1 MDFRE
6 EALAVWRQANQDNPG
21 LESFRARKK
30 ALLWGVM
37 GGFAL
42 QKLIGLYVLGGM
54 GSAGALVA
62 GLFGAVMGLA
72 IPGIFALAVWRGNW
86 RFSLALLLPAAY
98 LIFDVAGNG
107 IPALASGDS
116 YHPVF
121 YLILAVEGLL
131 ALYLVGVT
139 LWLSVPRRNRELGE
153 VANQIN
159 EYLIRRSKEIAAST
173 RQPRR

>member
-6 EALAVWRQANQDNPG
+6 EFLAVWRQAYQDNPG
-21 LESFRARKK
+21 LESFRVRKK
-30 ALLWGVM
+30 ALLWGMM

-42 QKLIGLYVLGGM
+42 QKLIALYVLGGM
-54 GSAGALVA
+54 GNTFSLIA
-62 GLFGAVMGLA
+62 GLFGAVVGLA

-86 RFSLALLLPAAY
+86 KFSLALLLPAAY
-98 LIFDVAGNG
+98 LLFDVAGNG
-107 IPALASGDS
+107 LPALAGGES

-131 ALYLVGVT
+131 ALYLAGVT
-139 LWLSVPRRNRELGE
+139 LWLSVPRRNRELGD
-153 VANQIN
+153 VANRVN

-173 RQPRR
+173 QKPKR

>member
-6 EALAVWRQANQDNPG
+6 EFVAAWRQAYQDNPG

-54 GSAGALVA
+54 GGGGALIF

-98 LIFDVAGNG
+98 LLYDVVGNG
-107 IPALASGDS
+107 FPALASGAS
-116 YHPVF
+116 YHPAF

-131 ALYLVGVT
+131 ALYLAGVV

-153 VANQIN
+153 IQNQVN
-159 EYLIRRSKEIAAST
+159 ERLIRRSKEIAASAK
-173 RQPRR
+173 QPKR